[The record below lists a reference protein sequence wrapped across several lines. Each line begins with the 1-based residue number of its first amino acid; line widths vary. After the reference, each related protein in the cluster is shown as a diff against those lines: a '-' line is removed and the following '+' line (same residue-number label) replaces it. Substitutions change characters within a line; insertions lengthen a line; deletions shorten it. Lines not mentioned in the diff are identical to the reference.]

1 MFKRKQRMGRDKKS
15 RSNIYVSEMG
25 GYLRGKV
32 VQGKRGGAIK
42 EGEEGVIKT
51 REERSDQG

>member
-1 MFKRKQRMGRDKKS
+1 MGRDKKS